1 MMTTILAILGTA
13 LLFALFAFYR
23 HRGCS
28 GGRCGTEDSCE
39 GCGTRWWKEKDHV
52 A

>member
-1 MMTTILAILGTA
+1 MTVLLAILGTA
-13 LLFALFAFYR
+13 LLFVLLALLN

-28 GGRCGTEDSCE
+28 GGSCGADEACHS
-39 GCGTRWWKEKDHV
+39 CGTRWWKEKDHV

>member
-1 MMTTILAILGTA
+1 MTELLAILGTA
-13 LLFALFAFYR
+13 LLFVIFAFHR

-28 GGRCGTEDSCE
+28 GGDCGPEGGCD

-52 A
+52 

>member
-1 MMTTILAILGTA
+1 MMTAILAILGTA
-13 LLFALFAFYR
+13 LLFALFTFYR

-28 GGRCGTEDSCE
+28 GGACGTEDACE